1 MGDYSNAAWILAGVA
16 LVLFVWQKR
25 WRLGWDYFKRNPTTV
40 QDAALDWL
48 AWVVPVLVMAM
59 VIRNALIWLGM
70 PAEWEMA
77 LWVMF
82 AAYAIVRGIDYGKI
96 AWSLRG
102 VIATQKEMLEEV
114 SATEIL
120 RAAQQGK
127 EQT

>member
-1 MGDYSNAAWILAGVA
+1 MGDYGYGIWTLAAIA
-16 LVLFVWQKR
+16 LIGWSWHKR
-25 WRLGWDYFKRNPTTV
+25 WRLGWSNFHSNPTTM
-40 QDAALDWL
+40 QDAAIDWL
-48 AWVVPVLVMAM
+48 AWVLPVLVLAL
-59 VIRNALIWLGM
+59 VVRNALIWLGM

-82 AAYAIVRGIDYGKI
+82 VAYAIVRGIDYGKI

-102 VIATQKEMLEEV
+102 VIATQEEMLEEV